1 MAIRPI
7 DVRRKEFKS
16 GLRGYDANQVDDFL
30 DEVADEFERIFAENQ
45 RMLEEITSLRERLQQ
60 FEELEASIQEALVQA
75 QQVAQD
81 LRRNAGKEAELIV
94 REAKEQSYRIL
105 ADSSGRVERV
115 QESYEVLRKAKQD
128 FANDFRH
135 LLKSYLTV
143 MDNADVASAKEIE
156 ASLRER
162 LDLESV
168 ATARQ
173 AAETRGLNESRGL
186 QDESAERVSEAHG
199 FEERELEEQGGERRR
214 DERGLDERGLD
225 ERGLDERG
233 LDERGLDERSETA
246 ASGPPLAEDAE
257 SVTESG
263 GRRVEVPSTLSGE
276 PHREPAPEPEVEEP
290 EVEPASIEGRPPAT
304 PTTAPDRSGS
314 DEEVDREDGMAAGE
328 NRAADE
334 FFAEGRPQQPPEETE
349 ERRIFRASR
358 FLRRRG

>member
-94 REAKEQSYRIL
+94 REAKEQSHRIL

-186 QDESAERVSEAHG
+186 QDESAERAPEAHG

-214 DERGLDERGLD
+214 V
-225 ERGLDERG
+225 ERG

-246 ASGPPLAEDAE
+246 APGPLAEDAE

-314 DEEVDREDGMAAGE
+314 DEEVDREDGMAAEE

>member
-7 DVRRKEFKS
+7 DIRRKEFKS

-94 REAKEQSYRIL
+94 REAKEQSHRIL

-173 AAETRGLNESRGL
+173 AAETRGLDESRGL
-186 QDESAERVSEAHG
+186 QDESTERAPEAHG
-199 FEERELEEQGGERRR
+199 LEERELEEQGGERRR
-214 DERGLDERGLD
+214 DERGLDERGL
-225 ERGLDERG
+225 G
-233 LDERGLDERSETA
+233 ERSEPA
-246 ASGPPLAEDAE
+246 ASGPLAEAAE
-257 SVTESG
+257 SVTESS
-263 GRRVEVPSTLSGE
+263 GRRVEGPSTPSGE
-276 PHREPAPEPEVEEP
+276 PHREAAPEPEVEEP
-290 EVEPASIEGRPPAT
+290 EVEPASIEGRPPEA
-304 PTTAPDRSGS
+304 PTTAPDRSGI
-314 DEEVDREDGMAAGE
+314 DEEVDREGGMAAGQ
-328 NRAADE
+328 NQAADE
-334 FFAEGRPQQPPEETE
+334 FFEEGGPQQPTE
-349 ERRIFRASR
+349 E
-358 FLRRRG
+358 

>member
-7 DVRRKEFKS
+7 DIRRKEFKS

-94 REAKEQSYRIL
+94 REAKEQSHRIL

-173 AAETRGLNESRGL
+173 AAETRGLDESRGL
-186 QDESAERVSEAHG
+186 QDESAERAPEAHG
-199 FEERELEEQGGERRR
+199 LEERELEEQGGERRR
-214 DERGLDERGLD
+214 DERGLDERGL
-225 ERGLDERG
+225 G
-233 LDERGLDERSETA
+233 ERSEPA
-246 ASGPPLAEDAE
+246 ASGPLSEGAE

-263 GRRVEVPSTLSGE
+263 GRRVEVPSTPSGE

-290 EVEPASIEGRPPAT
+290 EVEPASIEGRPPEAL
-304 PTTAPDRSGS
+304 TTAPDRSGI
-314 DEEVDREDGMAAGE
+314 DEEVDREEGMAAGE
-328 NRAADE
+328 NHAADE

>member
-1 MAIRPI
+1 MAIRPVDI
-7 DVRRKEFKS
+7 RRKEFKS

-30 DEVADEFERIFAENQ
+30 DEVADEFERTFAENQ
-45 RMLEEITSLRERLQQ
+45 RMLEEMTSLRERLQQ

-75 QQVAQD
+75 QQVARD

-94 REAKEQSYRIL
+94 REAKEQSHRIL

-128 FANDFRH
+128 FSNDFRH
-135 LLKSYLTV
+135 LLKSYLAV

-173 AAETRGLNESRGL
+173 AAETRRSDEAWRPRD
-186 QDESAERVSEAHG
+186 DESGERDREEHRR
-199 FEERELEEQGGERRR
+199 EERAYEERASEERGGEERR
-214 DERGLDERGLD
+214 
-225 ERGLDERG
+225 
-233 LDERGLDERSETA
+233 ETA
-246 ASGPPLAEDAE
+246 AAGPLAEDAE
-257 SVTESG
+257 SSVEAQRIETAATPSG
-263 GRRVEVPSTLSGE
+263 GATGAS
-276 PHREPAPEPEVEEP
+276 RERGPQPEAEEP
-290 EVEPASIEGRPPAT
+290 EVEPSSVESPAGQQS
-304 PTTAPDRSGS
+304 AS
-314 DEEVDREDGMAAGE
+314 DEAAPAAPESDIVEEVEREEGMPAGE

-334 FFAEGRPQQPPEETE
+334 FFEEGRPQQPAEEPE

>member
-1 MAIRPI
+1 MAIRPVDI
-7 DVRRKEFKS
+7 RRKEFKS

-30 DEVADEFERIFAENQ
+30 DEVADEFERTFAENQ
-45 RMLEEITSLRERLQQ
+45 RMLEEMTSLRERLQQ

-75 QQVAQD
+75 QQVARD

-94 REAKEQSYRIL
+94 REAKEQSHRIL

-173 AAETRGLNESRGL
+173 AAETRELNESRGL
-186 QDESAERVSEAHG
+186 QDESAERAPQAHG
-199 FEERELEEQGGERRR
+199 LEERELEEQGGERRR

-225 ERGLDERG
+225 ERGLE
-233 LDERGLDERSETA
+233 ERSETA
-246 ASGPPLAEDAE
+246 ASGPLAEDAE

-263 GRRVEVPSTLSGE
+263 GRRVEVPSTPSGE

-290 EVEPASIEGRPPAT
+290 EVEPASIEGRPPEA
-304 PTTAPDRSGS
+304 PTTAPDRSGI
-314 DEEVDREDGMAAGE
+314 DDEVDREEGMAAGE
-328 NRAADE
+328 NYAADE

>member
-7 DVRRKEFKS
+7 DIRRKEFKS

-94 REAKEQSYRIL
+94 REAKEQSHRIL

-128 FANDFRH
+128 FANDFRY

-173 AAETRGLNESRGL
+173 AADTRGLDESRGL
-186 QDESAERVSEAHG
+186 QDESTESAPEAHG
-199 FEERELEEQGGERRR
+199 LEERELEEQGGERRR
-214 DERGLDERGLD
+214 DERGLDERGL
-225 ERGLDERG
+225 G
-233 LDERGLDERSETA
+233 ERSEPA
-246 ASGPPLAEDAE
+246 ASGPLAEGAE

-263 GRRVEVPSTLSGE
+263 GRQVEVPSTPSGE

-290 EVEPASIEGRPPAT
+290 EVEPASIEGRPPEA
-304 PTTAPDRSGS
+304 PTTAPDRSGI
-314 DEEVDREDGMAAGE
+314 DEEVDREESMAAGE
-328 NRAADE
+328 NHAADE

>member
-7 DVRRKEFKS
+7 DIRRKEFKS

-94 REAKEQSYRIL
+94 REAKEQSHRIL

-173 AAETRGLNESRGL
+173 AAETRGLDESRGL
-186 QDESAERVSEAHG
+186 QDESTERAPEANG
-199 FEERELEEQGGERRR
+199 LEERELEEQGGERRR
-214 DERGLDERGLD
+214 DERGLDERGL
-225 ERGLDERG
+225 G
-233 LDERGLDERSETA
+233 ERSEPA
-246 ASGPPLAEDAE
+246 ASGPLAEGAE

-263 GRRVEVPSTLSGE
+263 GRRVEVPSTPSGE

-290 EVEPASIEGRPPAT
+290 EVEPASIEGRPPEA
-304 PTTAPDRSGS
+304 PTTAPDRSGI
-314 DEEVDREDGMAAGE
+314 DEDVDREEGVAAGE
-328 NRAADE
+328 NHAADE

>member
-7 DVRRKEFKS
+7 DIRRKEFKS

-94 REAKEQSYRIL
+94 REAKEQSHRIL

-173 AAETRGLNESRGL
+173 AAETRGLDESRGL
-186 QDESAERVSEAHG
+186 QDESTERAPEAHG
-199 FEERELEEQGGERRR
+199 LEERELEEQGGERRR
-214 DERGLDERGLD
+214 DERGLDERGL
-225 ERGLDERG
+225 G
-233 LDERGLDERSETA
+233 ERSEPA
-246 ASGPPLAEDAE
+246 ASGPLAEGAE

-263 GRRVEVPSTLSGE
+263 GRRVEVPSTPSGE

-290 EVEPASIEGRPPAT
+290 EVEPASIEGRPPEA
-304 PTTAPDRSGS
+304 PTTAPDRSGI
-314 DEEVDREDGMAAGE
+314 DEEVDREEGMAAGE
-328 NRAADE
+328 NHAADE
-334 FFAEGRPQQPPEETE
+334 FFAEGRPQQPHEETE

>member
-7 DVRRKEFKS
+7 DIRRKEFKS

-94 REAKEQSYRIL
+94 REAKEQSHRIL

-173 AAETRGLNESRGL
+173 AAETRGLDESRGL
-186 QDESAERVSEAHG
+186 QDESAERAPEAHG
-199 FEERELEEQGGERRR
+199 LEERELEEQGGERRR
-214 DERGLDERGLD
+214 DERGLDERGLG
-225 ERGLDERG
+225 ERGEP
-233 LDERGLDERSETA
+233 A
-246 ASGPPLAEDAE
+246 ASGPLAEGAE

-263 GRRVEVPSTLSGE
+263 GRWVEVPSTPSGE
-276 PHREPAPEPEVEEP
+276 PHRELASEPETEEP
-290 EVEPASIEGRPPAT
+290 EVEPASIEGRPPEA
-304 PTTAPDRSGS
+304 PTTPDRSGI
-314 DEEVDREDGMAAGE
+314 DEEVDREEGMAAGE
-328 NRAADE
+328 NHAADE

>member
-7 DVRRKEFKS
+7 DIRRKEFKS

-94 REAKEQSYRIL
+94 REAKEQSHRIL

-173 AAETRGLNESRGL
+173 AAETRGLDESRGL
-186 QDESAERVSEAHG
+186 QDESTERAPEAHG
-199 FEERELEEQGGERRR
+199 LEERELEEQG
-214 DERGLDERGLD
+214 
-225 ERGLDERG
+225 
-233 LDERGLDERSETA
+233 
-246 ASGPPLAEDAE
+246 
-257 SVTESG
+257 
-263 GRRVEVPSTLSGE
+263 GE

-290 EVEPASIEGRPPAT
+290 EVEPASIEGRPPEAS
-304 PTTAPDRSGS
+304 TTAPDRSGI
-314 DEEVDREDGMAAGE
+314 DEEVDREESMAAGE
-328 NRAADE
+328 NHAADE

>member
-1 MAIRPI
+1 MAIRPVDI
-7 DVRRKEFKS
+7 RRKEFKS

-30 DEVADEFERIFAENQ
+30 DEVADEFERTFAENQ
-45 RMLEEITSLRERLQQ
+45 RMLEEMTSLRERLQQ

-75 QQVAQD
+75 QQVAGD

-94 REAKEQSYRIL
+94 REAKEQSHRIL

-128 FANDFRH
+128 FSNDFRH
-135 LLKSYLTV
+135 LLKSYLAV

-173 AAETRGLNESRGL
+173 AAETRRSDEAWWRRD
-186 QDESAERVSEAHG
+186 DESGESEREEHRR
-199 FEERELEEQGGERRR
+199 EERAYEERASEERGDEERR
-214 DERGLDERGLD
+214 
-225 ERGLDERG
+225 
-233 LDERGLDERSETA
+233 ETA
-246 ASGPPLAEDAE
+246 AAGPLAEDAE
-257 SVTESG
+257 SSVEAQRIETAATPSG
-263 GRRVEVPSTLSGE
+263 GATGAS
-276 PHREPAPEPEVEEP
+276 RERGPQPEAEEP
-290 EVEPASIEGRPPAT
+290 EVEPSSVESPAGQQSASDEAAPA
-304 PTTAPDRSGS
+304 APGS
-314 DEEVDREDGMAAGE
+314 DIVEEVEREEGMPAGE

-334 FFAEGRPQQPPEETE
+334 FFEEGKAQQPAEEPE

>member
-7 DVRRKEFKS
+7 DIRRKEFKS

-94 REAKEQSYRIL
+94 REAKEQSHRIL

-173 AAETRGLNESRGL
+173 AAETRGLDESRGL
-186 QDESAERVSEAHG
+186 QDESTERAPEAYG
-199 FEERELEEQGGERRR
+199 LEERELEEQGGERRR
-214 DERGLDERGLD
+214 DERGLDERGL
-225 ERGLDERG
+225 G
-233 LDERGLDERSETA
+233 ERSEPA
-246 ASGPPLAEDAE
+246 ASGPLAEGAE

-263 GRRVEVPSTLSGE
+263 GRRVEVSSTPSGE

-290 EVEPASIEGRPPAT
+290 EVEPASIEGRPPEA
-304 PTTAPDRSGS
+304 PTTAPDRSGI
-314 DEEVDREDGMAAGE
+314 DEEVDREEGMAAGE
-328 NRAADE
+328 NHAADE

>member
-7 DVRRKEFKS
+7 DIRRKEFKS

-94 REAKEQSYRIL
+94 REAKEQSHRIL

-143 MDNADVASAKEIE
+143 MDNADVASA
-156 ASLRER
+156 
-162 LDLESV
+162 
-168 ATARQ
+168 RQ
-173 AAETRGLNESRGL
+173 AAETRGLDESRGL
-186 QDESAERVSEAHG
+186 QDESAERAPEAHG
-199 FEERELEEQGGERRR
+199 LEERELEEQGGERRR
-214 DERGLDERGLD
+214 DERGLDERGL
-225 ERGLDERG
+225 G
-233 LDERGLDERSETA
+233 ERSEPA
-246 ASGPPLAEDAE
+246 ASGPLAEGAE

-263 GRRVEVPSTLSGE
+263 GRRVEVPSTPSGE

-290 EVEPASIEGRPPAT
+290 EVEPASIEGRPPEA
-304 PTTAPDRSGS
+304 PTTAPDRSGI
-314 DEEVDREDGMAAGE
+314 DEEVDREESMAAGE
-328 NRAADE
+328 NHAADE

>member
-1 MAIRPI
+1 MAIRPVDI
-7 DVRRKEFKS
+7 RRKEFKS

-45 RMLEEITSLRERLQQ
+45 RMMEEITSLRERLQQ

-94 REAKEQSYRIL
+94 REAKEQSHRIL

-173 AAETRGLNESRGL
+173 AAETRGLDESRGL
-186 QDESAERVSEAHG
+186 QDESAERAPEAHG
-199 FEERELEEQGGERRR
+199 LEERELEEQGGERRR
-214 DERGLDERGLD
+214 DERGLDERGL
-225 ERGLDERG
+225 G
-233 LDERGLDERSETA
+233 ERSEPA
-246 ASGPPLAEDAE
+246 ASGPLSEGAE

-263 GRRVEVPSTLSGE
+263 GRRVEVPSTPSGE

-290 EVEPASIEGRPPAT
+290 EVEPASSEGRPTEA
-304 PTTAPDRSGS
+304 PTTAPDRSGI
-314 DEEVDREDGMAAGE
+314 DEEVDREEGMAAGE
-328 NRAADE
+328 NHAADE

>member
-7 DVRRKEFKS
+7 DIRRKEFKS

-94 REAKEQSYRIL
+94 REAKEQSHRIL

-225 ERGLDERG
+225 ER
-233 LDERGLDERSETA
+233 SETA

-304 PTTAPDRSGS
+304 PTTAPDRTGS

>member
-1 MAIRPI
+1 MAIRPVDI
-7 DVRRKEFKS
+7 RRKEFKS
-16 GLRGYDANQVDDFL
+16 GFRGYDANQVDDFL
-30 DEVADEFERIFAENQ
+30 DEVADEFERMFAENQ
-45 RMLEEITSLRERLQQ
+45 RMSEEITTLQERLQQ
-60 FEELEASIQEALVQA
+60 FEDLESSIREALVHA
-75 QQVAQD
+75 QQTARD

-94 REAKEQSYRIL
+94 REAKEQSHRIL

-128 FANDFRH
+128 FSNDFRH
-135 LLKSYLTV
+135 LLKSYLAV
-143 MDNADVASAKEIE
+143 MDNADVASAREIE

-173 AAETRGLNESRGL
+173 AADTRGLDESRGL
-186 QDESAERVSEAHG
+186 QDESTESAPEAHG
-199 FEERELEEQGGERRR
+199 LEERELEEQGGERRR
-214 DERGLDERGLD
+214 DERGLDERGL
-225 ERGLDERG
+225 G
-233 LDERGLDERSETA
+233 ERSEPA
-246 ASGPPLAEDAE
+246 ASGPLAEGAE

-263 GRRVEVPSTLSGE
+263 GRQVEVPSTPSGE

-290 EVEPASIEGRPPAT
+290 EVEPASIEGRPPEA
-304 PTTAPDRSGS
+304 PTTAPDRSGI
-314 DEEVDREDGMAAGE
+314 DEEVDREEGMAAGE
-328 NRAADE
+328 NHAADE

>member
-1 MAIRPI
+1 MAIRPVDI
-7 DVRRKEFKS
+7 RRKEFKS

-30 DEVADEFERIFAENQ
+30 DEVADAFERIFAENQ
-45 RMLEEITSLRERLQQ
+45 RMLEEITGLRERLQQ

-75 QQVAQD
+75 QQVARD

-94 REAKEQSYRIL
+94 REAKEQSHRIL

-135 LLKSYLTV
+135 LLKSYLAV

-173 AAETRGLNESRGL
+173 AAETRGLSESRGL
-186 QDESAERVSEAHG
+186 QDESG
-199 FEERELEEQGGERRR
+199 EERAHETHRLEEGDFEGQGGERRR
-214 DERGLDERGLD
+214 EEHGEP
-225 ERGLDERG
+225 
-233 LDERGLDERSETA
+233 A
-246 ASGPPLAEDAE
+246 ATGPLAEGVGSEAE
-257 SVTESG
+257 G
-263 GRRVEVPSTLSGE
+263 GRRVEVPSTPSGE

-290 EVEPASIEGRPPAT
+290 EVEPSSIEGRPPE
-304 PTTAPDRSGS
+304 APARAPRRSGI
-314 DEEVDREDGMAAGE
+314 DEEVDREGGMAAGD
-328 NRAADE
+328 NQAAEE
-334 FFAEGRPQQPPEETE
+334 FFQEGGGPQQPTEETE